1 MKISGFIWNI
11 LVEKYFWPTSVFVKL
26 SLHKFLFAFL
36 VFFSINFYR
45 VNLIDTCIQV
55 DVASDFYL
63 LYISYKSKLSKIKK
77 NEQR

>member
-1 MKISGFIWNI
+1 MKISGGEI
-11 LVEKYFWPTSVFVKL
+11 LLTRECICKIVTAQVSICIFSF
-26 SLHKFLFAFL
+26 
-36 VFFSINFYR
+36 FFSINFYR

-77 NEQR
+77 NEQVIS